1 MNKIFCILIAIIAVA
16 LFLLI
21 ASCCPQKWDCL
32 NCKAQRVSGTLTEC
46 SRFDAPAWQQAE
58 TYPLQSANVDGPA
71 VREEGKVKFIHHDD
85 YLLCLADLSDSNVI
99 QHNNLGSPVLFTSG
113 DVLEIF
119 LQAENQQCYWELHFG
134 PDGQIRAFLFY
145 VSGGK
150 YEQVKLDGL
159 KTEVKLD
166 GTLNQGAD
174 RDMGWRMLAV
184 IPLAELYRR
193 GSTIT
198 GIPLPSKKVPAR
210 WKLMVGRY
218 NYLDLNLK
226 TKELSQIVKATGK
239 PNFHRQK
246 SWVTLNMTD

>member
-1 MNKIFCILIAIIAVA
+1 MNKIFYILMAVIAVA

-32 NCKAQRVSGTLTEC
+32 NCKAQRASVTLAEC
-46 SRFDAPAWQQAE
+46 ISSDAPVWQQAE
-58 TYPLQSANVDGPA
+58 AYPLQSANVDGPA
-71 VREEGKVKFIHHDD
+71 VREEGKVKFTHHDD
-85 YLLCLADLSDSNVI
+85 YLLCFAELYDSNII
-99 QHNNLGSPVLFTSG
+99 QRNNLDSPVLFTGG

-134 PDGQIRAFLFY
+134 PDGQIRALLFH
-145 VSGGK
+145 VRGGK

-166 GTLNQGAD
+166 GTLNQAAD
-174 RDMGWRMLAV
+174 RDRGWRILAV

-193 GSTIT
+193 GSAIT
-198 GIPLPSKKVPAR
+198 GVPLPSKKVPAR

-218 NYLDLNLK
+218 NYLDRDLK
-226 TKELSQIVKATGK
+226 TNELSQIVKATGK

-246 SWVTLNMTD
+246 SWATLNMTD